1 MFLDIFLYI
10 KERVIISLN
19 LKLCFARYDAMLPM
33 ILLAALAT
41 VSATSSHSSLA
52 QQRGKGA
59 ALSSTSR
66 HPASDTVTV
75 GQLQGIRLG
84 HYS

>member
-1 MFLDIFLYI
+1 
-10 KERVIISLN
+10 
-19 LKLCFARYDAMLPM
+19 MLPM

-66 HPASDTVTV
+66 HPASDTLTV
-75 GQLQGIRLG
+75 GQLQRGYNEVIIHKYLIHRIG
-84 HYS
+84 KHEGASFCW